1 MQVNNPAIHINIAKE
16 VRKVS
21 NSVKRCRSVV
31 FHTVKF
37 PRQDCTNVI
46 KNIGKEIPKELNA
59 FFVELKRL

>member
-21 NSVKRCRSVV
+21 NSVNRCRRVV
-31 FHTVKF
+31 SHMVKF
-37 PRQDCTNVI
+37 PSQDCTNVI
-46 KNIGKEIPKELNA
+46 KDIGKEIPNELNA